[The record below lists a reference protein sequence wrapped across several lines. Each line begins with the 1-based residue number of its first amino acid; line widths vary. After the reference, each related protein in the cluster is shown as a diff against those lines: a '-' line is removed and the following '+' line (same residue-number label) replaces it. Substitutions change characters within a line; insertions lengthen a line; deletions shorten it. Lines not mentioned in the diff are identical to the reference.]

1 MEAKWG
7 SIAMAV
13 IFVAMF
19 GSFAVSSVAKHT
31 ARSQCLASYAMTDRS
46 AEEIKQLCN

>member
-19 GSFAVSSVAKHT
+19 GSFAVSGVAEHN
-31 ARSQCLASYAMTDRS
+31 ARSQCLASFAMSDRP
-46 AEEIKQLCN
+46 AEEITQICN